1 MQKCSKLGIS
11 VALLSMLCYFA
22 GYYNFTACAIL
33 FAVVLIYSQNKDLRV
48 NATQAIVF
56 SALFTV
62 VTGILSQFSDVI
74 YDIIYY
80 FAGMFN
86 TFKATPVSDFF
97 YGVANWVSTFDLV
110 RFCNNVLHLLYFIF
124 TVIFVFGSLKGK
136 VCKVPFI
143 TKLVE
148 KHFDESESTA
158 DVE

>member
-22 GYYNFTACAIL
+22 GYYNFTACAVL

-74 YDIIYY
+74 YDVIY
-80 FAGMFN
+80 
-86 TFKATPVSDFF
+86 S
-97 YGVANWVSTFDLV
+97 
-110 RFCNNVLHLLYFIF
+110 
-124 TVIFVFGSLKGK
+124 
-136 VCKVPFI
+136 
-143 TKLVE
+143 
-148 KHFDESESTA
+148 
-158 DVE
+158 